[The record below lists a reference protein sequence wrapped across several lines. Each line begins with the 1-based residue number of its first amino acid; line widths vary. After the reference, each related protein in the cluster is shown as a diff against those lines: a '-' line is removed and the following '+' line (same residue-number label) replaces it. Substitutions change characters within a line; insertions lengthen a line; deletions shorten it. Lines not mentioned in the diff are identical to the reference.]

1 MNNKKEVSIIGA
13 GPVGLTLAFLL
24 AKNGIAVKIFEKQNS
39 LQKDYRASTFHAG
52 TLDLF
57 QDVGITQALIDRG
70 IACQDFQYRGWKEG
84 KIAQFDHALI
94 GSFTRHP
101 FRLQCEQF
109 KLSDYLYSELSKMSN
124 VDIYMNHELSRL
136 TQNSDEVAIEFNHLG
151 NKENYKTNW
160 VIGTD
165 GGRSITRKCL
175 GLEFKGFTYDEKILV
190 LGTSYDMKKSFE
202 DLSYINYFSD
212 PINYAHMLKIP
223 DLWRMSLPLP
233 NDLDDEIALSEA
245 YINERLASLI
255 PELSS
260 DQIQVKGVYHVHQRV
275 VDRYRVGRVFLAGDA
290 AHLNNPKGGMGL
302 NGGLHD
308 AMNLSN
314 IFNDFFFCDH
324 EHFDDYETQRRH
336 EAINAIHH
344 QTQTNYNALKESDE
358 IAREKLFDK
367 WRALEANEEESTAF
381 LLNTSMIN
389 SLWRCGLLEKP
400 IGL

>member
-1 MNNKKEVSIIGA
+1 MNNKKEISIIGA

-24 AKNGIAVKIFEKQNS
+24 AKNGIAVKIFEQQNK

-57 QDVGITQALIDRG
+57 EDSGITQALIDRG
-70 IACQDFQYRGWKEG
+70 IVCPDFQYRGWKEG

-94 GSFTRHP
+94 GAYTRHP

-109 KLSDYLYSELSKMSN
+109 KLSDFLFLELSRMSN
-124 VDIYMNHELSRL
+124 VEIYMDYELSGL
-136 TQNSDEVAIEFNHLG
+136 KQNNDQVSMEFNHRG
-151 NKENYKTNW
+151 DKIIHNADW
-160 VIGTD
+160 VVGTD
-165 GGRSITRKCL
+165 GGRSVTRKSL

-190 LGTSYDMKKSFE
+190 LGTPYDMRRSFK

-212 PINYAHMLKIP
+212 PVNYAHMLKIP

-233 NDLDDEIALSEA
+233 NDLDDEVALSTA
-245 YINERLASLI
+245 YINERLSSLI

-275 VDRYRVGRVFLAGDA
+275 VDSYKVGRVFLAGDA

-308 AMNLSN
+308 AMSLSN
-314 IFNDFFFCDH
+314 IFNDFFFGGN
-324 EHFDDYETQRRH
+324 EHFDDYDTQRRH

-358 IAREKLFDK
+358 VAREKLFDK

-381 LLNTSMIN
+381 LLNTTMIN
-389 SLWRCGLLEKP
+389 SLWRCGLLNKP
-400 IGL
+400 KGL

>member
-1 MNNKKEVSIIGA
+1 
-13 GPVGLTLAFLL
+13 
-24 AKNGIAVKIFEKQNS
+24 
-39 LQKDYRASTFHAG
+39 
-52 TLDLF
+52 
-57 QDVGITQALIDRG
+57 
-70 IACQDFQYRGWKEG
+70 
-84 KIAQFDHALI
+84 
-94 GSFTRHP
+94 
-101 FRLQCEQF
+101 
-109 KLSDYLYSELSKMSN
+109 MSN

-308 AMNLSN
+308 AMSLSN